1 MREIV
6 KIALKE
12 APVLGATAKKYLSGE
27 LKSLHDFS
35 PDEEGIRLAIEKRK
49 NKKVNREVLVKI
61 LSEQNVNANAKAKA
75 NILLLKNENAFTV
88 TTGHQLCLFT
98 GPLYFIYKILHTIK
112 LAEDLKKK
120 FPENDFVPVY
130 WMASED
136 HDFEEVSGVSIFG
149 KSLKWN
155 SNIRGSVGRVSLQ
168 AGTPLPVGHLPLERG
183 EVGVSAI
190 LAELK
195 TILGESDKAK
205 EIYSII
211 EKCYS
216 QKNLSEATR
225 MLVDFLMGE
234 YGIVII
240 DADEKELKKEFVNI
254 FIKEIEE
261 EFVLPAV
268 NESSEILTKQ
278 GLKAQVTPREIN
290 IFYLQENSR
299 ERIIRDNEVYVTA
312 DYSRNWD
319 KAALLEE
326 IKSNPERFSPN
337 VLMRALYQETILPN
351 LVYLGGGGEISYWL
365 QMKKM
370 FEAATIFFPVL
381 MVRNSFLLVDAG
393 QQEKISKLGF
403 MVIDFFKK
411 EEDLINQYIDEN
423 KTAEIDFVAEQ
434 EKLKKVFGELA
445 DKIAVADATLRATTE
460 AELQKAIK
468 SLESLEAR
476 VRKAEKQKHDQ
487 SLTQIKNIKSK
498 LFPEG
503 EFQERH
509 DNFLSYW
516 LKTEGKLIEELF
528 GMMEGVE
535 SELRVEVI

>member
-1 MREIV
+1 VREIV

-12 APVLGATAKKYLSGE
+12 APVLGATAKKYLLGE

-61 LSEQNVNANAKAKA
+61 LSEQNSNANAKAKS

-112 LAEDLKKK
+112 LSEDLKKK

-155 SNIRGSVGRVSLQ
+155 SNIRGGVGRVSLQ
-168 AGTPLPVGHLPLERG
+168 ADCEYRLELQS
-183 EVGVSAI
+183 VLS
-190 LAELK
+190 ELK
-195 TILGESDKAK
+195 SILGESEKAK
-205 EIYSII
+205 EIYSVI

-216 QKNLSEATR
+216 QENLSEATR

-240 DADEKELKKEFVNI
+240 DADEKELKKEFVPV

-261 EFVLPAV
+261 EFVLSAV
-268 NESSEILTKQ
+268 NESSEILIKQ

-312 DYSRNWD
+312 DYSKNWD
-319 KAALLEE
+319 KEALLEE
-326 IKSNPERFSPN
+326 IKNHPERFSPN
-337 VLMRALYQETILPN
+337 VLMRAMYQETILPN
-351 LVYLGGGGEISYWL
+351 ICYVGGGGEISYWL

-381 MVRNSFLLVDAG
+381 KVRNSFLLVDAG
-393 QQEKISKLGF
+393 QQDKISKLGF
-403 MVIDFFKK
+403 SVMDFFKK

-460 AELQKAIK
+460 AELQKALK
-468 SLESLEAR
+468 SLEILEAR

-487 SLTQIKNIKSK
+487 SLTQIKNIKAK

-516 LKTEGKLIEELF
+516 LKTEGKLIEELY
-528 GMMEGVE
+528 GMMEGME
-535 SELRVEVI
+535 SELRVVV

>member
-6 KIALKE
+6 KIALRE
-12 APVLGATAKKYLSGE
+12 APVLSATAKKYLSGE

-49 NKKVNREVLVKI
+49 INKVNRDLLVKV
-61 LSEQNVNANAKAKA
+61 LSEQNKNANAKVKS
-75 NILLLKNENAFTV
+75 NILLLKNENVFTV

-112 LAEDLKKK
+112 LAQDLKKK
-120 FPENDFVPVY
+120 FLENDFVPVY

-136 HDFEEVSGVSIFG
+136 HDFEEVSEVSIFG

-155 SNIRGSVGRVSLQ
+155 SNVHGGVGRVSLQ
-168 AGTPLPVGHLPLERG
+168 ADCEYRLELQS
-183 EVGVSAI
+183 VLS
-190 LAELK
+190 ELK
-195 TILGESDKAK
+195 SILGESDKAK
-205 EIYSII
+205 EIFAVI

-240 DADEKELKKEFVNI
+240 DADEKELKKEFIPI
-254 FIKEIEE
+254 FSKEIEE
-261 EFVLPAV
+261 EFVLLSV

-290 IFYLQENSR
+290 IFYLAENSR

-370 FEAATIFFPVL
+370 FEAAHIFFPIL

-403 MVIDFFKK
+403 MVMDFFKK

-460 AELQKAIK
+460 AELQKTLK

-487 SLTQIKNIKSK
+487 SLTQIKNIKAK

-516 LKTEGKLIEELF
+516 LKTEGKLIEELYAMIE
-528 GMMEGVE
+528 GME
-535 SELRVEVI
+535 SELRVVG

>member
-12 APVLGATAKKYLSGE
+12 APVLSATAKKYISGE

-35 PDEEGIRLAIEKRK
+35 PDEQGIRLAIEKRK
-49 NKKVNREVLVKI
+49 SKKVNRDLLVKV
-61 LSEQNVNANAKAKA
+61 LSEQNKNANAKVKS

-88 TTGHQLCLFT
+88 STGHQLCLFT

-120 FPENDFVPVY
+120 FLENDFVPVY

-136 HDFEEVSGVSIFG
+136 HDFEEISIVSIFG
-149 KSLKWN
+149 KKLKWN
-155 SNIRGSVGRVSLQ
+155 SNVHGGVGRVSLQ

-195 TILGESDKAK
+195 TILGESEKAK
-205 EIYSII
+205 EIYSVI

-225 MLVDFLMGE
+225 MLMDFLMGE

-240 DADEKELKKEFVNI
+240 DADEKELKKEFVPV

-261 EFVLPAV
+261 EFILPAV

-290 IFYLQENSR
+290 IFYLAENSR

-365 QMKKM
+365 QMKNM
-370 FEAATIFFPVL
+370 FDAAHIFFPIL

-403 MVIDFFKK
+403 MVMDFFKK

-460 AELQKAIK
+460 AELQKALK

-476 VRKAEKQKHDQ
+476 VRKAEKQKHEQ

-516 LKTEGKLIEELF
+516 LKTEGKLIEELY
-528 GMMEGVE
+528 GLMEGME
-535 SELRVEVI
+535 SELRVVG

>member
-1 MREIV
+1 VKELN
-6 KIALKE
+6 KIALKD

-27 LKSLHDFS
+27 LNELMDFFQDENGIKS
-35 PDEEGIRLAIEKRK
+35 AIAKRK

-61 LSEQNVNANAKAKA
+61 LLEQNKNAHAKSKA
-75 NILLLKNENAFTV
+75 NISLLRNENAFTV

-112 LAEDLKKK
+112 LSEDLKKK

-155 SNIRGSVGRVSLQ
+155 SQSKGAVGKLQLQQQLQSEDQSLVAVLQ
-168 AGTPLPVGHLPLERG
+168 
-183 EVGVSAI
+183 
-190 LAELK
+190 ELK
-195 TILGESDKAK
+195 SILGETNKAK
-205 EIYSII
+205 EIYAVI

-216 QKNLSEATR
+216 QENLSEATR

-240 DADEKELKKEFVNI
+240 DADEKELKKEFVPV

-326 IKSNPERFSPN
+326 IKTNPERFSPN
-337 VLMRALYQETILPN
+337 VLMRAMYQETILPN
-351 LVYLGGGGEISYWL
+351 ICYVGGGGEISYWL

-370 FEAATIFFPVL
+370 FEAATIFFPCL

-393 QQEKISKLGF
+393 QQEKINKLGF
-403 MVIDFFKK
+403 KVMDFFKK

-423 KTAEIDFVAEQ
+423 KTAEIDFVGEQ

-460 AELQKAIK
+460 AELQKALK
-468 SLESLEAR
+468 SLEILEAR

-516 LKTEGKLIEELF
+516 LKTEGKLIAELY
-528 GMMEGVE
+528 GMMEGME
-535 SELRVEVI
+535 SELRVVG

>member
-1 MREIV
+1 MKELV
-6 KIALKE
+6 KISLRE
-12 APVLGATAKKYLSGE
+12 APVLGTTAKKYLSGE
-27 LKSLHDFS
+27 LNELVDFFQ
-35 PDEEGIRLAIEKRK
+35 DENGIKNAIAKRK

-61 LSEQNVNANAKAKA
+61 LLEQNKSTNAKSKA
-75 NILLLKNENAFTV
+75 NISLLKNENAFTV

-112 LAEDLKKK
+112 LSEDLKKK
-120 FPENDFVPVY
+120 FPENNFVPVY

-136 HDFEEVSGVSIFG
+136 HDFEEISSVSIFG
-149 KSLKWN
+149 KKLKWN

-183 EVGVSAI
+183 EVGVSGI
-190 LAELK
+190 LLELK
-195 TILGESDKAK
+195 QILGESEKAK
-205 EIYSII
+205 EIFAVI

-240 DADEKELKKEFVNI
+240 DADEKELKKEFVPV

-312 DYSRNWD
+312 DYSKNWD
-319 KAALLEE
+319 KDALLEE

-351 LVYLGGGGEISYWL
+351 ICYVGGGGEISYWL

-393 QQEKISKLGF
+393 QQEKINKLGF
-403 MVIDFFKK
+403 KEMDFFKK

-434 EKLKKVFGELA
+434 EKLKRVFGELA
-445 DKIAVADATLRATTE
+445 DKIAVTDATLRASTE
-460 AELQKAIK
+460 AELQKALK
-468 SLESLEAR
+468 SLEILEAR

-516 LKTEGKLIEELF
+516 LKTEGKLIEELY
-528 GMMEGVE
+528 GMMDGVE
-535 SELRVEVI
+535 SELRVVVY

>member
-1 MREIV
+1 LQADCEYRLE
-6 KIALKE
+6 LQS
-12 APVLGATAKKYLSGE
+12 VLSE
-27 LKSLHDFS
+27 LKS
-35 PDEEGIRLAIEKRK
+35 
-49 NKKVNREVLVKI
+49 
-61 LSEQNVNANAKAKA
+61 
-75 NILLLKNENAFTV
+75 
-88 TTGHQLCLFT
+88 
-98 GPLYFIYKILHTIK
+98 
-112 LAEDLKKK
+112 
-120 FPENDFVPVY
+120 
-130 WMASED
+130 
-136 HDFEEVSGVSIFG
+136 
-149 KSLKWN
+149 
-155 SNIRGSVGRVSLQ
+155 
-168 AGTPLPVGHLPLERG
+168 
-183 EVGVSAI
+183 
-190 LAELK
+190 
-195 TILGESDKAK
+195 ILGESDKAK
-205 EIYSII
+205 EIFAVI

-240 DADEKELKKEFVNI
+240 DADEKELKKEFIPI
-254 FIKEIEE
+254 FSKEIEE
-261 EFVLPAV
+261 EFVLLSV

-290 IFYLQENSR
+290 IFYLAENSR

-370 FEAATIFFPVL
+370 FEAAHIFFPIL

-403 MVIDFFKK
+403 MVMDFFKK

-460 AELQKAIK
+460 AELQKTLK

-487 SLTQIKNIKSK
+487 SLTQIKNIKAK

-516 LKTEGKLIEELF
+516 LKTEGKLIEELYAMIE
-528 GMMEGVE
+528 GME
-535 SELRVEVI
+535 SELRVVG

>member
-12 APVLGATAKKYLSGE
+12 APVLSATAKKYISGE

-35 PDEEGIRLAIEKRK
+35 PDEQGIRLAIEKRK
-49 NKKVNREVLVKI
+49 SKKVNRDLLVKV
-61 LSEQNVNANAKAKA
+61 LSEQNKNANAKVKS

-88 TTGHQLCLFT
+88 STGHQLCLFT

-120 FPENDFVPVY
+120 FLENDFVPVY

-136 HDFEEVSGVSIFG
+136 HDFEEISIVSIFG
-149 KSLKWN
+149 KKLRWEA
-155 SNIRGSVGRVSLQ
+155 NIKGAVGR
-168 AGTPLPVGHLPLERG
+168 TPLSVGHLPLERG

-195 TILGESDKAK
+195 TILGESEKAK
-205 EIYSII
+205 EIYSVI

-225 MLVDFLMGE
+225 MLMDFLMGE

-240 DADEKELKKEFVNI
+240 DADEKELKKEFVPV

-261 EFVLPAV
+261 EFILPAV

-290 IFYLQENSR
+290 IFYLAENSR

-365 QMKKM
+365 QMKNM
-370 FEAATIFFPVL
+370 FDAAHIFFPIL

-403 MVIDFFKK
+403 MVMDFFKK

-460 AELQKAIK
+460 AELQKALK

-476 VRKAEKQKHDQ
+476 VRKAEKQKHEQ

-516 LKTEGKLIEELF
+516 LKTEGKLISELY
-528 GMMEGVE
+528 GLMEGME
-535 SELRVEVI
+535 SELRVVG

>member
-1 MREIV
+1 MKEIA
-6 KIALKE
+6 KIGLKD
-12 APVLGATAKKYLSGE
+12 APVLSATAKKYLSGE

-35 PDEEGIRLAIEKRK
+35 PDEEGIRLALEKRK
-49 NKKVNREVLVKI
+49 NKKVNRDLLVKI
-61 LSEQNVNANAKAKA
+61 LSEQNKNAHAKAKS
-75 NILLLKNENAFTV
+75 NISLLKNENAFTV

-98 GPLYFIYKILHTIK
+98 GPLYFVYKILHTIK

-120 FPENDFVPVY
+120 FPVNDFVPVY

-136 HDFEEVSGVSIFG
+136 HDFEEISSVSIFG

-155 SNIRGSVGRVSLQ
+155 SQSKGAVGRIIFGDKGL
-168 AGTPLPVGHLPLERG
+168 GTGDRG
-183 EVGVSAI
+183 EPSALQHVI
-190 LAELK
+190 AELK
-195 TILGESDKAK
+195 SILGESDKAK
-205 EIYSII
+205 EIFYLL

-225 MLVDFLMGE
+225 MLVDHLMGE

-240 DADEKELKKEFVNI
+240 DADEKELKKEFIPV

-261 EFVLPAV
+261 EFVFPAV
-268 NESSEILTKQ
+268 TESSEILTKH

-290 IFYLQENSR
+290 IFYLAENSR

-319 KAALLEE
+319 KEALLEE
-326 IKSNPERFSPN
+326 IRTNSERFSPN
-337 VLMRALYQETILPN
+337 VLMRAMYQESILPN

-370 FEAATIFFPVL
+370 FEAADIFFPCL
-381 MVRNSFLLVDAG
+381 MVRNSFLLVDAS
-393 QQEKISKLGF
+393 QQEKINKLGF
-403 MVIDFFKK
+403 TVMDFFKK

-445 DKIAVADATLRATTE
+445 DKIAVADATLRASTE
-460 AELQKAIK
+460 AELQKALK

-487 SLTQIKNIKSK
+487 SLTQIKNLKSK

-516 LKTEGKLIEELF
+516 LKTEGKLIQELY
-528 GMMEGVE
+528 GMMGGVE
-535 SELRVEVI
+535 SELRVVG

>member
-1 MREIV
+1 MEFFQDENGIKNAIFQR
-6 KIALKE
+6 KI
-12 APVLGATAKKYLSGE
+12 
-27 LKSLHDFS
+27 
-35 PDEEGIRLAIEKRK
+35 
-49 NKKVNREVLVKI
+49 KKVNREVLVEI
-61 LSEQNVNANAKAKA
+61 LIEQNKNAHEKSKA
-75 NILLLKNENAFTV
+75 NISLLKNENAFTV

-155 SNIRGSVGRVSLQ
+155 SNVHGGVGRVSLQ
-168 AGTPLPVGHLPLERG
+168 TDCGYRLELQS
-183 EVGVSAI
+183 VLS
-190 LAELK
+190 ELES
-195 TILGESDKAK
+195 ILGESDKAK
-205 EIYSII
+205 EIFVVI

-216 QKNLSEATR
+216 QKNLSDAIR

-240 DADEKELKKEFVNI
+240 DADEKELKKEFIPI
-254 FIKEIEE
+254 FSKEIEE
-261 EFVLPAV
+261 EFVLPSV
-268 NESSEILTKQ
+268 NESSEILIKQ

-312 DYSRNWD
+312 DYSKNWD

-337 VLMRALYQETILPN
+337 VLMRAMYQETILPN

-370 FEAATIFFPVL
+370 FEAANVFFPVL
-381 MVRNSFLLVDAG
+381 MVRNSFLLVDAN
-393 QQEKISKLGF
+393 QQEKINKLGF
-403 MVIDFFKK
+403 TEMDFFNK
-411 EEDLINQYIDEN
+411 EEDLINQYIDLH
-423 KTAEIDFVAEQ
+423 KTAPIDFVAEQ

-445 DKIAVADATLRATTE
+445 DKIAVADATLRDTTE
-460 AELQKAIK
+460 AELQKALK
-468 SLESLEAR
+468 SLESLESR
-476 VRKAEKQKHDQ
+476 VRKVEKQKHEQ
-487 SLTQIKNIKSK
+487 SLNQIRNIKSK
-498 LFPEG
+498 LFPQG

-516 LKTEGKLIEELF
+516 LKTEGKLIAQLYE
-528 GMMEGVE
+528 MMDGVE
-535 SELRVEVI
+535 SELRVVG

>member
-1 MREIV
+1 MKEIV
-6 KIALKE
+6 KITLKE
-12 APVLGATAKKYLSGE
+12 APVLSATAKKYLSGE
-27 LKSLHDFS
+27 LKALHDFS
-35 PDEEGIRLAIEKRK
+35 PDLEGIRLAIEGRK
-49 NKKVNREVLVKI
+49 KNKVNREVLVKI
-61 LSEQNVNANAKAKA
+61 LSEQNKNANAKSKT
-75 NILLLKNENAFTV
+75 NISLLKNENAFTV

-112 LAEDLKKK
+112 LSEDLKKK

-155 SNIRGSVGRVSLQ
+155 SQSKGAVGKLQ
-168 AGTPLPVGHLPLERG
+168 LQQQSNGDNLVAVLQ
-183 EVGVSAI
+183 
-190 LAELK
+190 ELK
-195 TILGESDKAK
+195 SILGDSENAK

-216 QKNLSEATR
+216 QNNLSEATR
-225 MLVDFLMGE
+225 MLVDELMGK

-240 DADEKELKKEFVNI
+240 DADEKELKKEFIPV
-254 FIKEIEE
+254 FVKEIEE
-261 EFVLPAV
+261 EFVMPNVL
-268 NESSEILTKQ
+268 ESSKVLEEKN
-278 GLKAQVTPREIN
+278 LKVQVTPREIN
-290 IFYLQENSR
+290 IFYLAENSR

-312 DYSRNWD
+312 DYSKNWD

-337 VLMRALYQETILPN
+337 VLMRAMYQESILPN
-351 LVYLGGGGEISYWL
+351 IVYLGGGGEISYWL

-370 FEAATIFFPVL
+370 FEAAEIFFPVL

-393 QQEKISKLGF
+393 QQEKINKLGF
-403 MVIDFFKK
+403 EVMDFFKK

-460 AELQKAIK
+460 AELQKTLK
-468 SLESLEAR
+468 SLEGLEAR

-487 SLTQIKNIKSK
+487 SLTQIKNIKAK

-516 LKTEGKLIEELF
+516 LKTEGKLIEELYR
-528 GMMEGVE
+528 MMGGVE
-535 SELRVEVI
+535 SELRVVG